1 MFAPPYLQPG
11 DKVAITAPASR
22 VFLEDLSEGLKI
34 LQQWGLRVEM
44 GTTPGRS
51 FHNFS
56 DTFENRLQELQ
67 RFLDDPE
74 IKCILA
80 ARGGYGISD
89 LLDHLDFT
97 SFKKH
102 PKWMVGFSDL
112 TALLLHLNSLG
123 YEAVHGPMV
132 KTLSFDPAWSSE
144 KLRTVLS
151 GETPVYN
158 LPVYPG
164 NREGQGEGPAV
175 GGNLVLL
182 AHSIG
187 SASDISYDGKI
198 LFLEDIGEKLYNIDR
213 LMVQLKR
220 AGKLKHLAGLVAGSF
235 TDMDDPSFGWTAE
248 EIILHHTAT
257 CNYPV
262 ALGFQFGHE
271 DVNLPVIMGR
281 NYELTVT
288 PAEVTLK
295 MSGNGVV

>member
-1 MFAPPYLQPG
+1 MHIPPYLKPG
-11 DKVAITAPASR
+11 DKVAVTAPASR
-22 VFLEDLSEGLKI
+22 VHLEDVLPGVKI
-34 LQQWGLRVEM
+34 LQRWGLQVET
-44 GTTPGRS
+44 GPTAGHS

-56 DTFENRLQELQ
+56 DTFENRLQEFQ

-74 IKCILA
+74 IRCILA

-89 LLDHLDFT
+89 LIDHLDFT
-97 SFKKH
+97 AFKKH
-102 PKWMVGFSDL
+102 PKWIVGFSDL

-123 YEAVHGPMV
+123 YEAVHGPMA
-132 KTLSFDPAWSSE
+132 KTLIFDLHSSE
-144 KLRTVLS
+144 QLRAVLF
-151 GETPVYN
+151 GEAGSYR
-158 LPVYPG
+158 LSSRSD
-164 NREGQGEGPAV
+164 NREGRGAGPAL

-235 TDMDDPSFGWTAE
+235 SDMSEPSFGFSAE
-248 EIILHHTAT
+248 EIILHHTASYD
-257 CNYPV
+257 YPV

-271 DVNLPVIMGR
+271 SVNLPIVMGR
-281 NYELTVT
+281 AYDLEVT
-288 PAEVTLK
+288 SAGVTLK
-295 MSGNGVV
+295 MQENEIV